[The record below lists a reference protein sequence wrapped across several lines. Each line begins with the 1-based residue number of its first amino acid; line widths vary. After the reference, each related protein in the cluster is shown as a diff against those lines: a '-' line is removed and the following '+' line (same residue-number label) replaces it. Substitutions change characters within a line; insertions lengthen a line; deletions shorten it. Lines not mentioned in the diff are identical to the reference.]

1 MRRATRLPLV
11 VFVAAVTLSGAALSG
26 CGEGGANASGVPQV
40 VAAENV
46 WGAIAAQ
53 LAGGD
58 ATVQSIISNPAE
70 DPHSYEPTAAD
81 ARTMATAQLVIE
93 NGIGYDPWAAH
104 LIAANPQ
111 PGRRVLDVGSL
122 VHVAGGG
129 NPHRWYDPGD
139 VIRVARAVAAGL
151 ETIDPRHRAA
161 YARRLQAFLGSGLA
175 AYRHWVAVV
184 RARFATVPVGAS
196 ESIFALQAPAL
207 GLALLTPSGFMKAIS
222 EGTELS
228 ARDTARAAA
237 QIVEHRIKVW
247 IFNAQNAT
255 PEILHLNALARAA
268 DIPITTITE
277 TLAPATATFAQWQVS
292 QLERLAAALHRATG
306 R

>member
-1 MRRATRLPLV
+1 MRVSTRHPLV
-11 VFVAAVTLSGAALSG
+11 TLAVAVLLTGAALSG
-26 CGEGGANASGVPQV
+26 CGQGGAIASGVAQV
-40 VAAENV
+40 VAAENM
-46 WGAIAAQ
+46 WGSIAAQ

-58 ATVQSIISNPAE
+58 ASVQSIITNPAE

-111 PGRRVLDVGSL
+111 SGRSVLDVGSL
-122 VHVAGGG
+122 VHVADGG

-139 VIRVARAVAAGL
+139 VITVARAVAADL
-151 ETIDPRHRAA
+151 QAIDPTHRAA
-161 YARRLQAFLGSGLA
+161 YARRLQTFLRAGLA
-175 AYRHWVAVV
+175 SYRHWIAVV
-184 RARFATVPVGAS
+184 RARFADVPVGAS

-207 GLALLTPSGFMKAIS
+207 GLSLRTPTGFMKAIS

-228 ARDTARAAA
+228 AHDTATATA
-237 QIVEHRIKVW
+237 QIVGHRIKVW

-268 DIPITTITE
+268 HIPIATITE
-277 TLAPATATFAQWQVS
+277 TLAPASATFEQWQVA
-292 QLERLAAALHRATG
+292 QLQRLAAALHQATG